1 MTLISRAR
9 SRVLILAPAAVAAL
23 AAGCSQASRLDAK
36 CVAGDVQACSQLG
49 DMYAD
54 GRGVPRNLARAGQSY
69 ERACD
74 LGAPDIC
81 NTLGEIVEV
90 TGDVDG
96 GSRRAEQLFQ
106 KACQGGSSPGCLN
119 LGLAAAAR
127 EELALAASLYEKSCD
142 GGWAPGCHQLGLSYQ
157 EGEGVA
163 KDTVKAITL
172 FVQGCDGEFVESC
185 VLLGNLYAAGE
196 AAPTDNA
203 QAVTFYAKALKIY
216 QDSCTVGIE
225 ADCTERDRLRTR
237 IVIVSSGQAP
247 AQAPAGAVPAGPIQ

>member
-142 GGWAPGCHQLGLSYQ
+142 GGWAAGCHQLGLSYQ
-157 EGEGVA
+157 EGQGVA
-163 KDTVKAITL
+163 KDDAKAIDL
-172 FVQGCDGEFVESC
+172 FVHGCDGEFVESC
-185 VLLGNLYAAGE
+185 LLLGNLYAAGE
-196 AAPTDNA
+196 LVPKDNV
-203 QAVTFYAKALKIY
+203 QALTFYAKALKVY
-216 QDSCTVGIE
+216 QDSCTVGNE
-225 ADCTERDRLRTR
+225 RDCTERDRVRTR
-237 IVIVSSGQAP
+237 MAVVSSGQAP
-247 AQAPAGAVPAGPIQ
+247 TPNAGVAVPASPIK